1 MTKEKI
7 MKFGKAFSDSISVSV
22 PSMFRK
28 SRDIGSTWWLGTGR
42 VLVFSTVLCAALFIL
57 IFRLFDLSLVRG
69 HEFRS
74 LADDN
79 RTRELVR
86 HAPRGILRDRTGK
99 PLVENIPEYRLL
111 EPCEANLTQS
121 CTTRIS
127 KSRGESLLQGGLP
140 AGKFLEIDYVR
151 QYLADDSIAHVIG
164 YTGELSEKELKDEY
178 YSLRKY
184 KTGDRIGRFGAEA
197 VYEEKL
203 RGRDGKEL
211 VEIDASGKIIRTLGQ
226 DLELPGQD
234 ITLSIDAALSRVAR
248 DAFPIGKKG
257 AVIVSKPSAGE
268 ILALYSSPSFSPN
281 LFSLGMSQSQYDDL
295 INNTG
300 MPLFNR
306 AIGGVYP
313 PGSTFKVL
321 VALAALETESIT
333 ANTVYEDTGVI
344 KIGQFSFPNWYFL
357 QYGKT
362 DGLVDV
368 VRALAHSNDIFFY
381 KAGEAMGITKLV
393 TWAKNIG
400 MGKPLGIEL
409 GGEASGLLP
418 DPAWKKGQFSTD
430 EDKKFRNDEWYVGD
444 TYHVSIGQ
452 GYLLTTPLQVNA
464 WTNIIANNGT
474 LCRPTIF
481 HGIDGVARTNKNC
494 TLYVLKR
501 DTISSITEGMRQACM
516 EGGTGYPL
524 FHFQVKDKAVPIAC
538 KTGTAEF
545 GKVDASGE
553 SETHAW
559 FTAFAP
565 LPAETLVKAG
575 LPGTETAIT
584 GEPEI
589 SVTVLVEGA
598 GEGSDVA
605 APVAKKIFEAWF
617 SR

>member
-1 MTKEKI
+1 
-7 MKFGKAFSDSISVSV
+7 MKLGSAFSDSISVSV

-28 SRDIGSTWWLGTGR
+28 SRDIGSTWWHGKGR
-42 VLVFSTVLCAALFIL
+42 VLVFSTILCAALFIL

-86 HAPRGILRDRTGK
+86 HAPRGILRDRAGK

-111 EPCEANLTQS
+111 EPCETNPTQS
-121 CTTRIS
+121 CTTRLS
-127 KSRGESLLQGGLP
+127 KSRGESLLQGGLSD
-140 AGKFLEIDYVR
+140 GKFLEIDYVR
-151 QYLADDSIAHVIG
+151 QYLADESIAHVIG

-184 KTGDRIGRFGAEA
+184 KTGDRVGRFGAEA

-226 DLELPGQD
+226 DVELPGQD
-234 ITLSIDAALSRVAR
+234 ITLSIDASLSRVAR

-257 AVIVSKPSAGE
+257 AVIVSKPSTGE

-295 INNTG
+295 INNAG

-333 ANTVYEDTGVI
+333 AKTVYEDTGVI
-344 KIGQFSFPNWYFL
+344 KIGPFSFPNWYFL

-362 DGLVDV
+362 DGFVDV

-381 KAGEAMGITKLV
+381 KAGEAMGITKL
-393 TWAKNIG
+393 TAWARNMG

-418 DPAWKKGQFSTD
+418 DPAWKKEQFSTD
-430 EDKKFRNDEWYVGD
+430 EDKKLRNDEWYVGD

-494 TLYVLKR
+494 TLYALKR
-501 DTISSITEGMRQACM
+501 DTISSITEGMRQACV

-524 FHFQVKDKAVPIAC
+524 FHFQVKDKAIPIAC

-545 GKVDASGE
+545 GTVDASGK

-565 LPAETLVKAG
+565 LRQGSTGQDAVSENV
-575 LPGTETAIT
+575 IT

-605 APVAKKIFEAWF
+605 APVAKKIFEEWF
-617 SR
+617 AR

>member
-1 MTKEKI
+1 
-7 MKFGKAFSDSISVSV
+7 MKFGKAFSDSISVTV

-28 SRDIGSTWWLGTGR
+28 SRDIGSSWWLGTGR
-42 VLVFSTVLCAALFIL
+42 ILVFSTILCIAVFVL
-57 IFRLFDLSLVRG
+57 IFRLVDLSLIRG
-69 HEFRS
+69 HEFRM

-79 RTRELVR
+79 RTRELIR

-99 PLVENIPEYRLL
+99 PLVENIPEYRLI
-111 EPCEANLTQS
+111 EPCEVNPAQS
-121 CTTRIS
+121 CTVRIS
-127 KSRGESLLQGGLP
+127 QSEGENLIKNGLS

-151 QYLADDSIAHVIG
+151 QYRISEPIAHVIG

-184 KTGDRIGRFGAEA
+184 KIGDRVGRYGAES

-211 VEIDASGKIIRTLGQ
+211 VEIDASGRIIRTLGR
-226 DLELPGQD
+226 DMELPGQD
-234 ITLSIDAALSRVAR
+234 VYLSLDAALSAVAR
-248 DAFPIGKKG
+248 DAFPVGKKG
-257 AVIVSKPSAGE
+257 TVIVSKPSTGE
-268 ILALYSSPSFSPN
+268 ILSMYSSPSFSPN
-281 LFSLGMSQSQYDDL
+281 LFSLGMSQSQYADL
-295 INNTG
+295 SNDAG

-313 PGSTFKVL
+313 PGSTFKIV
-321 VALAALETESIT
+321 VALAALETQSIT
-333 ANTVYEDTGVI
+333 PDTVYEDTGVI
-344 KIGQFSFPNWYFL
+344 KIGSFTFPNWYFL

-362 DGLVDV
+362 DGLVNL
-368 VRALAHSNDIFFY
+368 VRAIAHSNDIFFY

-393 TWAKNIG
+393 TWAKGIG

-418 DPAWKKGQFSTD
+418 DPAWKKTQFTSK
-430 EDKKFRNDEWYVGD
+430 EDLSLRNDEWYTGD
-444 TYHVSIGQ
+444 TYHVAIGQ
-452 GYLLTTPLQVNA
+452 GYLLTTPIQVNA
-464 WTNIIANNGT
+464 WTNVIANNGV
-474 LCRPTIF
+474 LCRPTIL
-481 HGIDGVARTNKNC
+481 HSIGGNSVLNKDCRT
-494 TLYVLKR
+494 LSLKR
-501 DTISSITEGMRQACM
+501 DTISTITEGMRQACSD
-516 EGGTGYPL
+516 GGTGYPL
-524 FHFQVKDKAVPIAC
+524 FTFKVNSTYVPIAC

-545 GKVDASGE
+545 GRVDASGK

-565 LPAETLVKAG
+565 IPESYAHGIGQAPLSENT
-575 LPGTETAIT
+575 IT

-589 SVTVLVEGA
+589 SVTVLVEDA
-598 GEGSDVA
+598 GEGSEVA